1 VTSGG
6 TVIAAAMRTP
16 PHNVIL
22 LSHDERAVD
31 LIVDDLLAVAPDLT
45 GVIGDKRAALRAGEV
60 MEDQEIRQQVAA
72 QPALPRCIEMFPR
85 PTQRA
90 PARSCRRAR
99 SAPGGGRHVTWNGN
113 VRQIPGAVCI
123 REHHV
128 TPKEVH
134 ADATLGRLEPAERRV
149 LIVSLDG
156 ADSFGRITCRAGR

>member
-60 MEDQEIRQQVAA
+60 MEDQVIRQQVAA
-72 QPALPRCIEMFPR
+72 QTALPRCIEMFPR

-113 VRQIPGAVCI
+113 VRQIPGAY
-123 REHHV
+123 
-128 TPKEVH
+128 
-134 ADATLGRLEPAERRV
+134 AF
-149 LIVSLDG
+149 VS
-156 ADSFGRITCRAGR
+156 TT